1 MKKFL
6 SVFLA
11 LIILITPIS
20 TSLAFAESSITLI
33 INNEEHVPNE
43 EIIVEDEKMMIPL
56 REISELLGFEVTWDG
71 EQRSIDLKKDS
82 SHSKVQLNSKKSTYN
97 GTEYNL
103 MLAPELKGDITYVPI
118 EFFGNYMSLT
128 THWDSNSKS
137 LSISSTRENPEDF
150 FSPLVDTLVSN
161 KLDSFMKEYMKR
173 QNFQGTVLIA
183 DDDQIILN
191 QGYGHNNIQYNI
203 LNSSQ
208 TKFAIGSITKQFVAL
223 GIMQLEEDG
232 KLNVDDTIDKYIS
245 GLKYGKDIT
254 VHQLLIHSSGLY
266 NVTNDLTFFGLQDA
280 SPEQVIDLIRE
291 RELNFT
297 PGSEYEYSNTNY
309 ILLGMIIEKI
319 TDESLEEYLTDNI
332 FEPLNMKDTGISY
345 GENAGFA
352 IATPYQGYIDV
363 FEVDDKPLLAH
374 AYGAGNMYS
383 TVEDLYRWS
392 QALDTDKLVSKET
405 KDKIFKGHMDLS
417 HDIGYGYG
425 WIVSDTDE
433 GKILMHDG
441 ATLGFSSII
450 FKDTYN
456 DVSIIALTNRRL
468 QDVYGI
474 QTGLESILSGDDFD
488 LNNIPEKPTEIKVDP
503 SEYDKYLGRYMGI
516 EPTTNTDLI
525 IDVVKDSDKLYLRM
539 EGSEDVEIFPE
550 ADNRF
555 FTKIAEMTIEFI
567 LNEEGETTKL
577 ILVNPLGIPIEADN
591 EKFVQSIEEIQVSED
606 VLDRYVGEYE
616 LMEGF
621 ILTVARDGSVLS
633 AQATGQDSFELFA
646 TSENNFRYRS
656 IAATIEFLTDE
667 NGQVNEI
674 LFKQMGQ
681 EIIGKRIK

>member
-6 SVFLA
+6 SIFLA
-11 LIILITPIS
+11 LIILITPIN
-20 TSLAFAESSITLI
+20 TSLAFAEDSITLT
-33 INNEEHVPNE
+33 INNEEYIPHE
-43 EIIVEDEKMMIPL
+43 KIIVKDDKIMIPL
-56 REISELLGFEVTWDG
+56 REISELLGFEVIWNQADK
-71 EQRSIDLKKDS
+71 SVDLKKGPV
-82 SHSKVQLNSKKSTYN
+82 HSRIQLNSKISTYN
-97 GTEYNL
+97 GTEYSL
-103 MLAPELKGDITYVPI
+103 SATPELRDDIAYLPI
-118 EFFGNYMSLT
+118 DFFGNYMDSIVL
-128 THWDSNSKS
+128 WDSNSKN
-137 LSISSTRENPEDF
+137 LSISSVRKNTEDF
-150 FSPLVDTLVSN
+150 FALSSDSLVSN
-161 KLDSFMKEYMKR
+161 KLDSFMKEYVKK

-183 DDDQIILN
+183 DDDQILLN
-191 QGYGHNNIQYNI
+191 KGYGHNNIQYNI
-203 LNSSQ
+203 LNSGQ

-232 KLNVDDTIDKYIS
+232 KINVTDTVDKYIG
-245 GLKYGKDIT
+245 GLKHGKEIT

-266 NVTNDLTFFGLQDA
+266 NVTNDLTFFELQDA

-291 RELNFT
+291 RQLNFT

-319 TDESLEEYLTDNI
+319 TGQSLEEYLTGNI
-332 FEPLNMKDTGISY
+332 FEPLNMKDTGMSY
-345 GENAGFA
+345 GENPGFA
-352 IATPYQGYIDV
+352 VATPYQGYIDV

-374 AYGAGNMYS
+374 AYGSGNMYS

-392 QALDTDKLVSKET
+392 QALDTDTLVSKET

-425 WIVSDTDE
+425 WIVSDNGE

-503 SEYDKYLGRYMGI
+503 SEYDKYLGRYMGV

-539 EGSEDVEIFPE
+539 EGAEDIEIFPE

-577 ILVNPLGIPIEADN
+577 ILINPLGIPIEADN
-591 EKFVQSIEEIQVSED
+591 EKFAQVIEEVQVSED
-606 VLDRYVGEYE
+606 ILDRYTGDYQ
-616 LMEGF
+616 LMEEF
-621 ILTVARDGSVLS
+621 ILTVTRDGSVLS

-646 TSENNFRYRS
+646 TSETNFRYRN
-656 IAATIEFLTDE
+656 IAATIEFLADDK
-667 NGQVNEI
+667 GQVTEI

-681 EIIGKRIK
+681 EIVGKRIK

>member
-6 SVFLA
+6 SIFLA

-20 TSLAFAESSITLI
+20 TSLTFAEGNITLI
-33 INNEEHVPNE
+33 INNEEHVPDKE
-43 EIIVEDEKMMIPL
+43 VIIEDDRMMIPL
-56 REISELLGFEVTWDG
+56 REVSELLGFEVIWDG
-71 EQRSIDLKKDS
+71 DQRSIDLKKDEI
-82 SHSKVQLNSKKSTYN
+82 HSKIQLNGKKSIYN

-103 MLAPELKGDITYVPI
+103 LLAPELKGDIAYVPI

-128 THWDSNSKS
+128 THWDSNSRN
-137 LSISSTRENPEDF
+137 LSISSIRENPEGF
-150 FSPLVDTLVSN
+150 FSPLGNSSVSN
-161 KLDSFMKEYMKR
+161 KLDSFMKEYVKR
-173 QNFQGTVLIA
+173 QNFQGTVLIS

-232 KLNVDDTIDKYIS
+232 KLKVTDTVDKYID

-254 VHQLLIHSSGLY
+254 VHQLLVHSSGLF
-266 NVTNDLTFFGLQDA
+266 NVTNDLTFFELQNA
-280 SPEQVIDLIRE
+280 SPEKVIDLIRE
-291 RELNFT
+291 KELNFT

-319 TDESLEEYLTDNI
+319 TGENLEKYLTENI

-345 GENAGFA
+345 GKNPGFS

-363 FEVDDKPLLAH
+363 YEVDDKPLLAH
-374 AYGAGNMYS
+374 AYGSGNMYS

-392 QALDTDKLVSKET
+392 QALDTDILVSKET

-425 WIVSDTDE
+425 WIVSENGE

-456 DVSIIALTNRRL
+456 DISIIALTNRRL

-488 LNNIPEKPTEIKVDP
+488 LNNIPEKPTEIKVDS
-503 SEYDKYLGRYMGI
+503 SEYDKYLGRYMGV

-539 EGSEDVEIFPE
+539 EGAEDIEIFPE

-577 ILVNPLGIPIEADN
+577 ILINPLGIPIEADN
-591 EKFVQSIEEIQVSED
+591 EKFAQAIEEVQVSED
-606 VLDRYVGEYE
+606 VLDRYLGEYE

-621 ILTVARDGSVLS
+621 ILTVTRDGSILS

-646 TSENNFRYRS
+646 TSETNFRYRS
-656 IAATIEFLTDE
+656 ISATIEFLEDE

-674 LFKQMGQ
+674 LFRQMGQ